1 VESVSTP
8 DASNEE
14 PTQRQPATWIGTAAL
29 PARRLE
35 DTLDL
40 PIDERVPPPPEIR
53 YVPVPVYPPGYG
65 PPQKPPRYGPPP
77 QKPPRYGPPPQ
88 KSPRYRPPP
97 VPPQF
102 PRKRRKW
109 PWVLLTMALLCAGCC
124 GGAFLWS
131 KQIYDQY
138 PASAATDATVAGLTA
153 VEDDTADQVVN
164 RLRGSIDT
172 EQIDEARFSVVYR
185 DKNKRR
191 VTVFGTTRLVTD
203 PNKAIDASITQ
214 LTSELQLADV
224 HKVDAGPLGG
234 QERCGTGRLDGRS
247 ISMCAWADHG
257 SMGVGLFAGRSIE
270 SSSPT
275 LQEIRAAIIQR
286 D

>member
-8 DASNEE
+8 DASHEE
-14 PTQRQPATWIGTAAL
+14 PTLRQPAKWIGTAAL

-40 PIDERVPPPPEIR
+40 PVDERVPPPPEIR
-53 YVPVPVYPPGYG
+53 YVPVPVPVYPPKYG
-65 PPQKPPRYGPPP
+65 PPPPVRYGPPP
-77 QKPPRYGPPPQ
+77 PRYAAPPQ
-88 KSPRYRPPP
+88 YR
-97 VPPQF
+97 
-102 PRKRRKW
+102 KKHRKW
-109 PWVLLTMALLCAGCC
+109 PWVLLTLMLACGGCC

-138 PASAATDATVAGLTA
+138 PATAATDAAVAGLTA
-153 VEDDTADQVVN
+153 VEDTSADKIVS
-164 RLRGSIDT
+164 RLRGTIDT
-172 EQIDEARFSVVYR
+172 EQVDEARFSVVYR
-185 DKNKRR
+185 DTSKRR

-203 PNKAIDASITQ
+203 PKKAIDASMTGLTSQLQ
-214 LTSELQLADV
+214 LTDV

-234 QERCGTGRLDGRS
+234 QERCGTGRVDGRS
-247 ISMCAWADHG
+247 VAVCAWADHG

-270 SSSPT
+270 GSSPM
-275 LQEIRAAIIQR
+275 LQDIRAAIIQR

>member
-1 VESVSTP
+1 MESVSTP

-14 PTQRQPATWIGTAAL
+14 PTLRQPAKWIGTAAL
-29 PARRLE
+29 PARRLD

-40 PIDERVPPPPEIR
+40 PIEERVPPPPEIR
-53 YVPVPVYPPGYG
+53 YVPVPVYPP
-65 PPQKPPRYGPPP
+65 RYGPPP
-77 QKPPRYGPPPQ
+77 RNGPPP
-88 KSPRYRPPP
+88 R
-97 VPPQF
+97 VPPHIPPQYR
-102 PRKRRKW
+102 RKRRKW
-109 PWVLLTMALLCAGCC
+109 PWVLLTMALLCGGCC

-153 VEDDTADQVVN
+153 VEDATAAQVVS

-185 DKNKRR
+185 DTNKRR
-191 VTVFGTTRLVTD
+191 VTVFGTTRLVAD
-203 PNKAIDASITQ
+203 PKKAIDASMTR
-214 LTSELQLADV
+214 LTDELQLTDV

-270 SSSPT
+270 ASSPM
-275 LQEIRAAIIQR
+275 LQEIRGSIIQR